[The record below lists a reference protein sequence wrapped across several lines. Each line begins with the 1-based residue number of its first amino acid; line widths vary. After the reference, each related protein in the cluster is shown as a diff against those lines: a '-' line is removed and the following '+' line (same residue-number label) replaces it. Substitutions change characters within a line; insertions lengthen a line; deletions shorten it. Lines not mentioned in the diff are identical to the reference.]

1 MTDKEKNKILVRAL
15 VEAGQYMRK
24 YLPAEIP
31 MEKDYIDIVGSCLID
46 GASDP
51 TGRRFVDYFL
61 GRAIRKIQE
70 EEKHD

>member
-1 MTDKEKNKILVRAL
+1 MTDKEKNKILARAL

-51 TGRRFVDYFL
+51 TRRRFVDQFL
-61 GRAIRKIQE
+61 GRAIQEIQE
-70 EEKHD
+70 EEKYD

>member
-1 MTDKEKNKILVRAL
+1 
-15 VEAGQYMRK
+15 MRK
-24 YLPAEIP
+24 CLPAEIP